1 MLDDVGQEG
10 CPPMGCC
17 GGQTNDDPLG
27 GQWHF
32 DSRFLSLSTLL
43 KEAMSSHR
51 PVCLSLV
58 TTHDAALESVLI
70 RCLLD

>member
-32 DSRFLSLSTLL
+32 DSRFLSLYLTQRGY
-43 KEAMSSHR
+43 EFA
-51 PVCLSLV
+51 PACLP
-58 TTHDAALESVLI
+58 
-70 RCLLD
+70 